1 MRETHWRGCF
11 AAGITNPFR
20 DHNSETVRHSSVTSF
35 SILKRERDV
44 RSIEAGQPIFSE
56 GEVGGVMYAVVE
68 GAVNIVRKEQ
78 VLETIGEGGIFGE
91 LALLDER
98 PRSASAIA
106 ATPNCK
112 VAVIDLKRFSVLV
125 QQTPFFAIEVMRVM
139 AERLR
144 RKTGS
149 D

>member
-1 MRETHWRGCF
+1 M
-11 AAGITNPFR
+11 
-20 DHNSETVRHSSVTSF
+20 TSF
-35 SILKRERDV
+35 NILKREKDV
-44 RSIEAGQPIFSE
+44 RSIEAGQAIFTE
-56 GEVGGVMYAVVE
+56 GQAGDVMYAVVE
-68 GAVNIVRKEQ
+68 GEVNIVLNGQ

-106 ATPNCK
+106 NTNCK
-112 VAVIDLKRFSVLV
+112 VAVIDLKQFSVLI
-125 QQTPFFAIEVMRVM
+125 QQPPYFALDVMRVM

-144 RKTGS
+144 RTSGS

>member
-1 MRETHWRGCF
+1 MT
-11 AAGITNPFR
+11 I
-20 DHNSETVRHSSVTSF
+20 NSETVRHSSVTSF

-44 RSIEAGQPIFSE
+44 RSIEPGQPIFIE
-56 GEVGGVMYAVVE
+56 GDVGDVMYAVVE

-106 ATPNCK
+106 ATTNCK

-144 RKTGS
+144 RNTGA

>member
-1 MRETHWRGCF
+1 
-11 AAGITNPFR
+11 
-20 DHNSETVRHSSVTSF
+20 VTSF
-35 SILKRERDV
+35 NILKREKDV
-44 RSIEAGQPIFSE
+44 RSIEAGQAIFTE
-56 GEVGGVMYAVVE
+56 GQAGDVMYAVVE
-68 GAVNIVRKEQ
+68 GEVNIVLNGQ

-106 ATPNCK
+106 NTNCK
-112 VAVIDLKRFSVLV
+112 VAVIDLKRFSVLI
-125 QQTPFFAIEVMRVM
+125 QQTPYFALDVMRVM

-144 RKTGS
+144 RTSGS

>member
-1 MRETHWRGCF
+1 M
-11 AAGITNPFR
+11 
-20 DHNSETVRHSSVTSF
+20 TSF
-35 SILKRERDV
+35 NFLKRERDV
-44 RSIEAGQPIFSE
+44 RSIEAGKAIFTE
-56 GEVGGVMYAVVE
+56 GQAGDVMYAVVE
-68 GAVNIVRKEQ
+68 GEVSIVLNGQ
-78 VLETIGEGGIFGE
+78 VLETIGEGCIFGE

-106 ATPNCK
+106 SSNCK

-144 RKTGS
+144 RTTGS
-149 D
+149 N

>member
-1 MRETHWRGCF
+1 M
-11 AAGITNPFR
+11 
-20 DHNSETVRHSSVTSF
+20 TSF
-35 SILKRERDV
+35 NILKREKDV
-44 RSIEAGQPIFSE
+44 RSIEAGQAIFTE
-56 GEVGGVMYAVVE
+56 GQAGDVMYAVVE
-68 GAVNIVRKEQ
+68 GEVNIVLNGQ

-106 ATPNCK
+106 NTNCK
-112 VAVIDLKRFSVLV
+112 VAVIDLKRFSVLI
-125 QQTPFFAIEVMRVM
+125 QETPYFALDVMRVM

-144 RKTGS
+144 RTSGS

>member
-1 MRETHWRGCF
+1 M
-11 AAGITNPFR
+11 
-20 DHNSETVRHSSVTSF
+20 TSF
-35 SILKRERDV
+35 NILKREKDV
-44 RSIEAGQPIFSE
+44 RSIEAGQAIFTEGQAGDVMYAGVE
-56 GEVGGVMYAVVE
+56 GEV
-68 GAVNIVRKEQ
+68 NIVLNGQ

-106 ATPNCK
+106 NTNCK
-112 VAVIDLKRFSVLV
+112 VAVIDLKRFSVLI
-125 QQTPFFAIEVMRVM
+125 QQTPYFALDVMRVM

-144 RKTGS
+144 RTSGS

>member
-1 MRETHWRGCF
+1 
-11 AAGITNPFR
+11 
-20 DHNSETVRHSSVTSF
+20 VTSF

-44 RSIEAGQPIFSE
+44 RSIEPGQPIFIE
-56 GEVGGVMYAVVE
+56 GDVGDVMYAVVE

-106 ATPNCK
+106 ATTNCK

-144 RKTGS
+144 RNTGA